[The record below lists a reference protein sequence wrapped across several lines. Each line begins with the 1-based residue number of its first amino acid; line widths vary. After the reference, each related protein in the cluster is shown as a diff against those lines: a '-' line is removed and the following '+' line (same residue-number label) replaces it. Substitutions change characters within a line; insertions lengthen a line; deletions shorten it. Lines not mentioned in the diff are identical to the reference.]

1 MILQHNMFNTHMSK
15 VNYKLITSNLLY
27 MMGLAYLLWCLLTLH
42 IMLMLLMIPYDP
54 ITLSHRLCEMV
65 HKDI

>member
-1 MILQHNMFNTHMSK
+1 MIK
-15 VNYKLITSNLLY
+15 VNYKLITSNPLY

-42 IMLMLLMIPYDP
+42 IMLMLLMILYDP
-54 ITLSHRLCEMV
+54 IPLSHRLCELCEMV

>member
-1 MILQHNMFNTHMSK
+1 MIK

-27 MMGLAYLLWCLLTLH
+27 MMGLAYLLRCLLTLH

-54 ITLSHRLCEMV
+54 IPLSHKLCEMV

>member
-1 MILQHNMFNTHMSK
+1 MILQYNMFNTSYD
-15 VNYKLITSNLLY
+15 YKLITSNPLY
-27 MMGLAYLLWCLLTLH
+27 IMGLAYLLWCLLTLH

-54 ITLSHRLCEMV
+54 IPLFHRLCEMV